1 MNAPKNSF
9 ENASLLIRNSLI
21 LLFVIISVHVQSQ
34 DWSWVAT
41 AGGDQSDKALDIDID
56 KYGNQYICG
65 YYNSGTSTSD
75 PSFGIINPPKD
86 FGKEGYVAKIDS
98 MGNWQWVRSAM
109 GGWDERALGLCVDRE
124 NDFVYVTGTCWNY
137 TDFGSCAGA
146 TFPGSGDNIFVGKF
160 DLSGTCQWLIGAG
173 GSYDDHGFDLVTDKQ
188 GNIFLTGFIGD
199 TYAMGGIVAQF
210 GTINVPIPIGDSL
223 GFVAKIN
230 PAGAFQWVRTFEATD
245 GERDNRIAIDTI
257 GNIYVTGGFRGTKPF
272 GPITAT
278 SFGGRDIF
286 VLKYDSMGN
295 QLWLKTAGG
304 LLDDRGNSVT
314 VDIEQDIYI
323 TGELRDVVVFGS
335 DTVNNNGGPN
345 GRDIFVAKLTRE
357 GAWVW
362 AKKAGSNNGSD
373 RGNRIVANKQDLL
386 FVTGQF
392 RGNASFGAADTL
404 INVGDSVQ
412 IYVAAIDTAGKWQW
426 AIQAGSSIEDRGN
439 GIAVDDSCNIYTTG
453 YYELTASFGSMNI
466 TSTGKKEIY
475 VAKIP
480 SACIYSTVG
489 ISKNDLPDEIKYYPN
504 PSNGNFTIELG
515 KICDDLTIQIHNIV
529 GQTVQSK
536 KYRSVDKIDI
546 NIEQAGGVYFVHLI
560 SEEGRSVVFKVI
572 KEN

>member
-1 MNAPKNSF
+1 MNKKYSGFSAQKIGRTIF
-9 ENASLLIRNSLI
+9 VF
-21 LLFVIISVHVQSQ
+21 LFVLISLHSHSQ
-34 DWSWVAT
+34 YWGWVST

-65 YYNSGTSTSD
+65 YYNSGTSSSD
-75 PSFGIINPPKD
+75 PSFGGIMPPKD
-86 FGKEGYVAKIDS
+86 FGKEACVAKIDS
-98 MGNWQWVRSAM
+98 TGTWQWVRSAM
-109 GGWDERALGLCVDRE
+109 GGWDERALGLCVDKI

-137 TDFGSCAGA
+137 TDFGSCVGT
-146 TFPGSGDNIFVGKF
+146 TFPGGGDNIFIGKF
-160 DLSGTCQWLIGAG
+160 DLNGTCQWLLGAG
-173 GSYDDHGFDLVTDKQ
+173 GAADDHGYDLVTDKQ
-188 GNIFLTGFIGD
+188 GNIYLTGLIGM
-199 TYAMGGIVAQF
+199 YSNPAVF
-210 GTINVPIPIGDSL
+210 GTISIPHPTGDSL

-230 PAGAFQWVRTFEATD
+230 PAGAFQWVKTFGATD
-245 GERDNRIAIDTI
+245 GERDNRITIDTS
-257 GNIYVTGGFRGTKPF
+257 GNVYVTGGFRGTKAF
-272 GPITAT
+272 GPISAT

-286 VLKYDSMGN
+286 VLKYDSSGN

-314 VDIEQDIYI
+314 VDIEQYVYI
-323 TGELRDVVVFGS
+323 TGELRDIVVFGA
-335 DTVNNNGGPN
+335 DTVNNNGSPN
-345 GRDIFVAKLTRE
+345 GRDIFVAKLTPE

-362 AKKAGSNNGSD
+362 AKNAGSNNGSD

-392 RGNASFGAADTL
+392 RGDASFGAADTL

-439 GIAVDDSCNIYTTG
+439 GIAVDDNCSIYTTG
-453 YYELTASFGSMNI
+453 YYELTATFGTTNI

-480 SACIYSTVG
+480 SACIYNTVG
-489 ISKNDLPDEIKYYPN
+489 ISKNDFPDEIKYYPN

-515 KICDDLTIQIHNIV
+515 KIYGDLTIQVHNIV
-529 GQTVQSK
+529 GQTVQTK
-536 KYRSVDKIDI
+536 KYQSVNKVDVA
-546 NIEQAGGVYFVHLI
+546 IEQTSGIYFVHLI
-560 SEEGRSVVFKVI
+560 SKEGKSVVLKVI
-572 KEN
+572 KED